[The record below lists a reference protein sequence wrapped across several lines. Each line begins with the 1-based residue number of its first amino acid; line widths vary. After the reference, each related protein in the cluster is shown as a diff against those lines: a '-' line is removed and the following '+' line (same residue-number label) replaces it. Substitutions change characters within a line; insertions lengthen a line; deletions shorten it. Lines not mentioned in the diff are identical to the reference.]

1 MNDYSHQFLNEIAC
15 TKTLGKIVC
24 VGRNYA
30 DHAKELNNPIP
41 DQPLLFIKP
50 STAAVDMRQPITIP
64 KDRGRCHHE
73 LEMSVL
79 IGQRLSHASSADA
92 KDAIAGLGL
101 ALDLTLRDLQD
112 TLKAKGEPWERAKAF
127 DGSCPLS
134 PFSRV
139 INFDEQNMDI
149 MLFRNGILQQ
159 AGNTRDMLF
168 PVVDLIVE
176 ISRSFTLLPGDVIST
191 GTPAG
196 VGPLLPGDTIRAQLG
211 EVVTV
216 DTTIV

>member
-1 MNDYSHQFLNEIAC
+1 MDDYSHQFLNEIEC

-50 STAAVDMRQPITIP
+50 STAAVDMRQAITIP
-64 KDRGRCHHE
+64 KYRGCCHHE

-79 IGQRLSHASSADA
+79 IGMRVSHASSAVA
-92 KDAIAGLGL
+92 KESIAGVGLG
-101 ALDLTLRDLQD
+101 LDLTLRDLQD
-112 TLKAKGEPWERAKAF
+112 KLKAKGQPWERAKAF

-134 PFSRV
+134 PFSKAV
-139 INFDEQNMDI
+139 GIDVQNLDI
-149 MLFRNGILQQ
+149 KLFRNGVLQQ
-159 AGNTRDMLF
+159 AGNTGDMLF

-176 ISRSFTLLPGDVIST
+176 ISRSFTLLPGDIILT

-196 VGPLLPGDTIRAQLG
+196 VGPLLSGDTIKAQLG
-211 EVVTV
+211 DLVMV

>member
-1 MNDYSHQFLNEIAC
+1 VSDYSHQFLNDIAC
-15 TKTLGKIVC
+15 TKMLGKIVC

-30 DHAKELNNPIP
+30 DHAKELNNLIP
-41 DQPLLFIKP
+41 DQPLLFMKP
-50 STAAVDMRQPITIP
+50 STAAVDMLQPIIIP

-79 IGQRLSHASSADA
+79 IGCRVSQASPADA
-92 KDAIAGLGL
+92 KGAIAGVGL

-112 TLKAKGEPWERAKAF
+112 NLKAKGEPWERAKAF

-134 PFSRV
+134 PFSRF
-139 INFDEQNMDI
+139 IDIDEQNLEMT
-149 MLFRNGILQQ
+149 LVRNGVLQQ

-176 ISRSFTLLPGDVIST
+176 ISRNFTLLPGDVILT

-196 VGPLLPGDTIRAQLG
+196 VGPLLSGDKLQAELG
-211 EVVTV
+211 ELLTV
-216 DTTIV
+216 DATIV

>member
-73 LEMSVL
+73 VEMSVL
-79 IGQRLSHASSADA
+79 IGRRVSNASSADA
-92 KDAIAGLGL
+92 KNENVDVKTASPGPMSSAINA
-101 ALDLTLRDLQD
+101 
-112 TLKAKGEPWERAKAF
+112 
-127 DGSCPLS
+127 S
-134 PFSRV
+134 
-139 INFDEQNMDI
+139 
-149 MLFRNGILQQ
+149 
-159 AGNTRDMLF
+159 
-168 PVVDLIVE
+168 
-176 ISRSFTLLPGDVIST
+176 
-191 GTPAG
+191 
-196 VGPLLPGDTIRAQLG
+196 IRASVPFATPI
-211 EVVTV
+211 E
-216 DTTIV
+216 